1 MTGYI
6 ADFGIARLTFANDIE
21 SVTSAHLLKGSIG
34 YIAPE
39 YGLGENVSTKGY
51 VYSYGIVLL
60 EILTRKKPTN
70 NMFVEGLNLPRWITI
85 NFPNKVEEVIDN
97 NLLRK
102 VGGDTNELPMKAHLI
117 TEPLSIGLSCTQES
131 PQKRP
136 NMIDIMS
143 GLERIREIWQS

>member
-1 MTGYI
+1 
-6 ADFGIARLTFANDIE
+6 LNHFA
-21 SVTSAHLLKGSIG
+21 
-34 YIAPE
+34 E
-39 YGLGENVSTKGY
+39 YGLGENVSTKGD

-102 VGGDTNELPMKAHLI
+102 AGDDTNKLPIKAHLI
-117 TEPLSIGLSCTQES
+117 TELVSIGLSCTQES